1 MPSKLTPPLNQHDHV
16 LGSPHATLQLVE
28 YGDFQCPHCG
38 AAYPIVKQL
47 EEKYGKQMLFAWRHF
62 PLSNV
67 HEMAIPAAI
76 AAEAAGRQGKFWEMH
91 SQIFEYQS
99 RLRKENIFHE
109 FAKAIGLDIA
119 AFDSDITDEALREKV
134 EADFESGIRSGVNGT
149 PSFYF
154 NGHKYMGDYSYESL
168 SAEIEKHLAEKAH
181 N

>member
-1 MPSKLTPPLNQHDHV
+1 MPSKLNPPLNQHDHV
-16 LGSPHATLQLVE
+16 LGASNTGLQLVE
-28 YGDFQCPHCG
+28 FGDFQCPHCG

-47 EEKYGKQMLFAWRHF
+47 QETYAKQMLFAYRHF

-76 AAEAAGRQGKFWEMH
+76 AAEAAGRQQKFWEMH
-91 SQIFEYQS
+91 SLIFENQAM
-99 RLRKENIFHE
+99 LGKENAFHE
-109 FAKAIGLDIA
+109 FAKKLKLDLA
-119 AFDSDITDEALREKV
+119 AFDRDTTDETLREKV

-149 PSFYF
+149 PSFYI

-168 SAEIEKHLAEKAH
+168 SAEIEKHLAEKIH